1 MTYHILNGDAL
12 KERFPKSI
20 AGHLIV
26 ARECLVDGEVKG
38 STLPELYATRA
49 RFLSHAYGEG
59 NEADYYVKVVTEFDK
74 IKAIPKGASIYLWFE
89 DDLFCQVNSWFVM
102 YLLKEFNIDE
112 VTVHWVRPTAS
123 LRYGFGGMDTEA
135 LQTAF
140 QAAQQIDQAD
150 RVVWQELWP
159 LYQQMDIEKMKTI
172 GEELQSRF
180 PFVATAIQAQAER
193 LPHQGKEGRPTQ
205 TLLQIMEELNTRDF
219 GPVFRAFCEKESIYG
234 FGDLQVKRL
243 LDTITE

>member
-1 MTYHILNGDAL
+1 MAYHILNGDAL
-12 KERFPKSI
+12 KDRFPQSI

-38 STLPELYATRA
+38 TTLPELYATRA

-59 NEADYYVKVVTEFDK
+59 NEADYYVKAVTEFDK

-102 YLLKEFNIDE
+102 HLLKEFNIE
-112 VTVHWVRPTAS
+112 ATVHWIRPIGS
-123 LRYGFGGMDTEA
+123 LRYGFGGMDTRA

-140 QAAQQIDQAD
+140 QAAQHIEESDLSL
-150 RVVWQELWP
+150 WQKLWP
-159 LYQQMDIEKMKTI
+159 LYQGMEIGKMETI
-172 GEELQSRF
+172 GHQLQSRF
-180 PFVATAIQAQAER
+180 PFVASAIQAQAER
-193 LPHQGKEGRPTQ
+193 LPNQGKEGRPTQ
-205 TLLQIMEELNTRDF
+205 TLLQLMDELKTQDF
-219 GPVFRAFCEKESIYG
+219 GPIFRAFCERESIYG